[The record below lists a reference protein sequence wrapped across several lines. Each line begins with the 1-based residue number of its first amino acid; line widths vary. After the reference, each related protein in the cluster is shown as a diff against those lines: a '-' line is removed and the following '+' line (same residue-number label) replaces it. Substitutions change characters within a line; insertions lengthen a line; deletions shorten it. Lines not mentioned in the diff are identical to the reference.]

1 MLIFFVH
8 FGFGLFPCMYVKS
21 LLSFK
26 FLFHV
31 CGVFGVILCEGLFFL
46 RRGRC
51 VLSYPSDALSDD
63 ITALISTAPTLAAA
77 ADSIATIQSGTD
89 VVVSNFAGVEAVFDK
104 LQAFLSEL
112 QSGHFYSPVGAL
124 MPFAGTSAY
133 VPSGWLVCD
142 GRSYAA
148 SGASADLQTVL
159 NAAGFSALPDL
170 QGRVVVGVGTN
181 AAVDLVGDSDGIS
194 TVAYRRPQHKHST
207 TASTSVSISDPGHGH
222 TNRAST
228 VAGVNNSNDGFVRGT
243 NIQDGGFANT
253 NGNTTGITASA
264 STSVT
269 VGDQSTGTPTD
280 VVPYLT
286 LNYIIK
292 N

>member
-1 MLIFFVH
+1 MFV
-8 FGFGLFPCMYVKS
+8 FWFP
-21 LLSFK
+21 
-26 FLFHV
+26 V
-31 CGVFGVILCEGLFFL
+31 CGVLCVIICEGLFFL
-46 RRGRC
+46 LRRRGC
-51 VLSYPSDALSDD
+51 VLSYPNDALSDD
-63 ITALISTAPTLAAA
+63 IDALISGADALSAA
-77 ADSIATIQSGTD
+77 ADSISTITSGSD
-89 VVVSNFAGVEAVFDK
+89 VVVSNFDHVEEVFDN

-112 QSGHFYSPVGAL
+112 KSGHFYSPVGAL

-148 SGASADLQTVL
+148 SGASTDLQTIL
-159 NAAGFSALPDL
+159 NAANFTALPDL
-170 QGRVVVGVGTN
+170 RGRVIAGVGTH
-181 AAVDLVGDSDGIS
+181 ADVDLVGDSDGIS

>member
-1 MLIFFVH
+1 
-8 FGFGLFPCMYVKS
+8 MYVKS
-21 LLSFK
+21 LLSFR

-51 VLSYPSDALSDD
+51 ILSYPSDALSDD

-112 QSGHFYSPVGAL
+112 QSGHFYTPVGAL
-124 MPFAGTSAY
+124 MPFAGLPGY

-142 GRSYAA
+142 GSSYVA
-148 SGASADLQTVL
+148 SGASADLQTIL

-170 QGRVVVGVGTN
+170 RGRVIVGVGTN
-181 AAVDLVGDSDGIS
+181 ADVDSVGDSDGIG
-194 TVAYRRPQHKHST
+194 TVANRRPTHNHTFSL
-207 TASTSVSISDPGHGH
+207 TATSGGVDHTHGYYQQPGYTAASSAGSGIPRAADNNAASGGYP
-222 TNRAST
+222 TN
-228 VAGVNNSNDGFVRGT
+228 
-243 NIQDGGFANT
+243 
-253 NGNTTGITASA
+253 TGTASA
-264 STSVT
+264 YLHTHSVT
-269 VGDQSTGTPTD
+269 GSVGATAAGTPSD
-280 VVPYLT
+280 VVPFLT